1 MLFKNANIF
10 VDGRFQHG
18 AFRVEGG
25 KFTEVLNTVPAED
38 GIDLENQYVIPGLV
52 DVHNHGN
59 SGADFSDG
67 DYDGLVKMARYLAQN
82 GVTSF
87 APASMTL
94 PYDVLE
100 TAFRTAVRLHR
111 IAPKG
116 CARLLGIQM
125 EGPFFSEKK
134 KGAQNAAYLR
144 LPDYDAFARLYNAAE
159 GLLRIADV
167 APELS
172 GAVEFTETSD
182 VQRLFDVN
190 FFGMVRMN
198 RAILPLMREQ
208 GHGRIV
214 NLSSVAA
221 PVPIPFQTYYSAGKA
236 AVNSYT
242 MALSNEVKPFG
253 ITVAAVMPGDIK
265 TGFTAA
271 RQKNIIGDDIYG
283 GPFSRSVAGMEK
295 DEQTGMDPAAA
306 GRFIAD
312 VALKNSRKPLYTIG
326 LAYKG
331 AVFLTKILPA
341 RWLNGLIG
349 MIYAK

>member
-1 MLFKNANIF
+1 MAQVLDENGRIDILINNAGF
-10 VDGRFQHG
+10 
-18 AFRVEGG
+18 
-25 KFTEVLNTVPAED
+25 
-38 GIDLENQYVIPGLV
+38 GI
-52 DVHNHGN
+52 
-59 SGADFSDG
+59 
-67 DYDGLVKMARYLAQN
+67 
-82 GVTSF
+82 
-87 APASMTL
+87 
-94 PYDVLE
+94 
-100 TAFRTAVRLHR
+100 
-111 IAPKG
+111 
-116 CARLLGIQM
+116 
-125 EGPFFSEKK
+125 
-134 KGAQNAAYLR
+134 
-144 LPDYDAFARLYNAAE
+144 
-159 GLLRIADV
+159 
-167 APELS
+167 S

-236 AVNSYT
+236 AVNSHT

-283 GPFSRSVAGMEK
+283 GRISRSVAGMEK

>member
-1 MLFKNANIF
+1 MSEKVCVITGGTSGIGKCTAEAMRRKGYAVYELSRRETGVAGF
-10 VDGRFQHG
+10 VHIPTDVTKPEMVD
-18 AFRVEGG
+18 AAIA
-25 KFTEVLNTVPAED
+25 EVLRQED
-38 GIDLENQYVIPGLV
+38 HI
-52 DVHNHGN
+52 
-59 SGADFSDG
+59 
-67 DYDGLVKMARYLAQN
+67 
-82 GVTSF
+82 
-87 APASMTL
+87 
-94 PYDVLE
+94 DVL
-100 TAFRTAVRLHR
+100 
-111 IAPKG
+111 IN
-116 CARLLGIQM
+116 
-125 EGPFFSEKK
+125 
-134 KGAQNAAYLR
+134 NAG
-144 LPDYDAFARLYNAAE
+144 F
-159 GLLRIADV
+159 GV
-167 APELS
+167 S
-172 GAVEFTETSD
+172 GAVEFTEPAAAKK
-182 VQRLFDVN
+182 QFEVN
-190 FFGMVRMN
+190 FFGMVN
-198 RAILPLMREQ
+198 VCHAVLPVMRGA

-214 NLSSVAA
+214 NLSSVAGV
-221 PVPIPFQTYYSAGKA
+221 VPIPFQTYYSAGKA

-283 GPFSRSVAGMEK
+283 GRISRSVAGMEK

-312 VALKNSRKPLYTIG
+312 VAMKNSRKPLYTIG

>member
-1 MLFKNANIF
+1 MSKVVIITGGSSGIGLCTAAALRDRGCK
-10 VDGRFQHG
+10 VYELSRRDSE
-18 AFRVEGG
+18 VEGITHLRCDITDE
-25 KFTEVLNTVPAED
+25 KQ
-38 GIDLENQYVIPGLV
+38 I
-52 DVHNHGN
+52 
-59 SGADFSDG
+59 
-67 DYDGLVKMARYLAQN
+67 K
-82 GVTSF
+82 
-87 APASMTL
+87 
-94 PYDVLE
+94 
-100 TAFRTAVRLHR
+100 TAVAQVLDENGR
-111 IAPKG
+111 IDILINNAG
-116 CARLLGIQM
+116 FGI
-125 EGPFFSEKK
+125 
-134 KGAQNAAYLR
+134 
-144 LPDYDAFARLYNAAE
+144 
-159 GLLRIADV
+159 
-167 APELS
+167 S

-190 FFGMVRMN
+190 FFGMVRMK

-265 TGFTAA
+265 
-271 RQKNIIGDDIYG
+271 NIIGDDIYG
-283 GPFSRSVAGMEK
+283 GRISRSVAGMEK